1 MIFLP
6 AFFTC
11 RKPYQPAVVNKDY
24 NYLVIDGVI
33 NATVGGITSITLSR
47 TRNLNDSIIAPKP
60 ELSAQIVIET
70 EGGTNYTL
78 LAQGN
83 GVYNSPALNLNPLS
97 KYRLRITT
105 FNGGVYQSD
114 YVSVKQTPPIDSVTW
129 KQRLDSPNKAVTIFV
144 HSHDPQNKTL
154 FYRWDYLET
163 WQYEA
168 PLNGSLGLD
177 SRGQIFY
184 TDATTQTF
192 NCWSTAGSR
201 NISTASSESLAQDVI
216 SYAPVSIVPQNDE
229 RMAVRYS
236 INVKQYGL
244 TKEAYNY
251 WEIIKKSSQQSGS
264 IFDPQPAQ
272 VIGNI
277 HCISNADEPVIGYV
291 SVSYITEKRKFIDK
305 NELTDWHFPNSPG
318 NRCVPDTVPAIPNNF
333 QVFTYADTTYGPYY
347 FITTPA
353 LYLIV
358 ARKICLDCRRKGGT
372 NSKPAFW

>member
-33 NATVGGITSITLSR
+33 NATAGGITSIMLSR

-60 ELSAQIVIET
+60 ELSAQVVIET
-70 EGGTNYTL
+70 EGGTNYAL
-78 LAQGN
+78 SAQGN
-83 GVYNSPALNLNPLS
+83 GVYNSSALNLNPLS
-97 KYRLRITT
+97 KYRLKITT
-105 FNGGVYQSD
+105 NGSVYQSD

-129 KQRLDSPNKAVTIFV
+129 KQRLDSPNKSVTIFV
-144 HSHDPQNKTL
+144 HTHDPQNKTL
-154 FYRWDYLET
+154 FYRWDYIET
-163 WQYEA
+163 WQYQA

-184 TDATTQTF
+184 SDATTQTF
-192 NCWSTAGSR
+192 NCWSTTFSR

-216 SYAPVSIVPQNDE
+216 SYAPVNSVPQNDE

-251 WEIIKKSSQQSGS
+251 WEIIKNSSQQSGS

-277 HCISNADEPVIGYV
+277 HCISSPDEPVIGFA
-291 SVSYITEKRKFIDK
+291 SASYITEKRKFIDK
-305 NELTDWHFPNSPG
+305 NELTDWHYQNAPG
-318 NRCVPDTVPAIPNNF
+318 NRCVPDTIPSNGNL
-333 QVFTYADTTYGPYY
+333 QVFPYPDTTYGPYY

-372 NSKPAFW
+372 NTKPAFW